1 MTKTCVM
8 CGQTAPDS
16 AMFCPRDGSVLR
28 ATVVGD
34 DLIGEL
40 FCERYVVTD
49 VLGAGGMGTVYL
61 ARDVRLPQQVAIK
74 VLRDQA
80 NADPAVVQRFRQ
92 EAEAASRINHDRVA
106 RVTDF
111 GFMADGRAYL
121 VMEYVSG
128 RSLKE
133 LLDERETLT
142 FSETAQITS
151 MVAEGLNAAHRL
163 GIVHRDLK
171 PENVMIVD
179 DPDGD
184 MRVKVLDFGIA
195 KVLDGASND
204 RTAPG
209 FVIGTPKWMSPE
221 QLLGAPLDGRSDVYA
236 LALLAFAMLTG
247 VRAFQGA
254 SEGVSEQAEMMARL
268 SIAPRTL
275 AEARPEVAWS
285 DDLQALF
292 RRTLVR
298 DPEAR
303 PATTL
308 AFARELQRL
317 LEPATTVAHV
327 AVATPAVATP
337 AVAHPATAHPA
348 TATSPII
355 APSLNTPSAQPVA
368 SVATLSNE
376 RPRRRSIA
384 APVVIGGAVLAA
396 SIAAVMLL
404 KRDREASGTAAQP
417 ETIATPMV
425 QTTPRAD
432 SNVSTRSD
440 SVDARVG
447 TRDTVSGGASDTTTP
462 AAVAPPP
469 RAGASQTVAG
479 TAPSGAATAR
489 NETKTAKPANT
500 PSRAPANADASAE
513 LERLISEA
521 EQSIGDEGAQR
532 VRASTLIRRLQVLL
546 PKLTASDDRGWALFY
561 IGTSHATLGAAE
573 KACSALQEA
582 RGLATTSRALKASAE
597 KLISE
602 LGCS

>member
-8 CGQTAPDS
+8 CGQTSPDS

-74 VLRDQA
+74 VLREQA
-80 NADPAVVQRFRQ
+80 NADPAAVQRFRQ

-133 LLDERETLT
+133 FLDEHETLT
-142 FSETAQITS
+142 FADTAQITM

-179 DPDGD
+179 DPDGG

-195 KVLDGASND
+195 KVLDGATSE

-221 QLLGAPLDGRSDVYA
+221 QLLGAPLDGRSDVYT

-247 VRAFQGA
+247 GRAFESA
-254 SEGVSEQAEMMARL
+254 SESASEQAEMMARL

-275 AEARPEVAWS
+275 AEARPAVAWS

-317 LEPATTVAHV
+317 LEPPTAAANTDVVHA
-327 AVATPAVATP
+327 AVARTAIAHTP
-337 AVAHPATAHPA
+337 
-348 TATSPII
+348 TATSPIMSQ
-355 APSLNTPSAQPVA
+355 PLHTPSSRPVA
-368 SVATLSNE
+368 SDATLSSE
-376 RPRRRSIA
+376 RPRGRA
-384 APVVIGGAVLAA
+384 FATPVVVGGAILAA
-396 SIAAVMLL
+396 SIAAVMWF
-404 KRDREASGTAAQP
+404 KREPESGGGATQS
-417 ETIATPMV
+417 ETIATPIV

-432 SNVSTRSD
+432 SNVSVRSD
-440 SVDARVG
+440 SVAAVG
-447 TRDTVSGGASDTTTP
+447 ALDTASGGARDTAAP
-462 AAVAPPP
+462 AAVAP
-469 RAGASQTVAG
+469 
-479 TAPSGAATAR
+479 AR
-489 NETKTAKPANT
+489 NETKTVKAAST
-500 PSRAPANADASAE
+500 PPAPANADAPAE

-521 EQSIGDEGAQR
+521 EQSIGDESAQR

-561 IGTSHATLGAAE
+561 IGTSHATLGAE
-573 KACSALQEA
+573 DKACSALQDA